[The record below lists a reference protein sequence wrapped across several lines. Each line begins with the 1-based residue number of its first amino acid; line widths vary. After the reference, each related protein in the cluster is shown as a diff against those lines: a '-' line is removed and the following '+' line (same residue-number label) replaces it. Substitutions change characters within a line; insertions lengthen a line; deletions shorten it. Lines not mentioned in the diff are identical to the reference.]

1 MGPNLDSYPRPDLI
15 PANQVLPISAIILL
29 PGTSE
34 CRRRAVVHQIWR
46 LWHYYHL
53 MKGHG
58 ASFFFHFRP
67 TASCEERLH
76 LTFSSTTVL
85 RVGVGGCVGACRL
98 SYSQNLRRIEDGN
111 GLIREQRKT
120 CREKILKNHV
130 LKNHPYILKFLWREW
145 TVQPLTLIILI

>member
-85 RVGVGGCVGACRL
+85 CVGVGGWEGVWVHAAL
-98 SYSQNLRRIEDGN
+98 VILRTWG
-111 GLIREQRKT
+111 
-120 CREKILKNHV
+120 V
-130 LKNHPYILKFLWREW
+130 LKMEMVSLENKERLAERKYWKITYLRITHIFLNSSEGSE
-145 TVQPLTLIILI
+145 QFSH